1 MNSLSVELK
10 PVNLDSY
17 FSSTSPSIHRK
28 KIDEVLLISSRL
40 RAELLFPPSQT
51 KTDLIV
57 SLTNGH
63 SDSHR
68 RSIIL
73 STQTELFGQVEPEL
87 ELELEKL
94 GRWIDQE
101 EEACSP
107 SSAARFLV
115 YSSHALFGQIQSTL
129 QLDPTHHPQHLLHLS
144 PAQAIPLSAVLLEL
158 IDPTPDSFS
167 IESPEFQ
174 AELKSQLSL
183 LPRIIRQS
191 ELLQVY
197 LPSFPKPGLN
207 HDNDNDNHPATVL
220 HTHQHPQP
228 ICRLS
233 FNVLLTEPVLQGVF
247 LPTQTLLT
255 IVAKAHPSAQNPL
268 TPTSTTANININGT
282 AAETINN
289 DPVRLLNHHPV
300 IDALESFELAQEED
314 DLEIDL
320 DFLAHSVLNQPLVD
334 LSSYPQSTS
343 SLGHPC
349 HGLPLLESPHQP
361 DTHSLGLHPN
371 EDDGFHCFARMVDLM
386 KIGVQSGD
394 WLLLT
399 KSCAADHGDQPISSS
414 DPHQHRLVR
423 IIGCDDDHP
432 AILNFRQHHPQ
443 FDSQPSRQAPALILV
458 PPVLLLNL
466 LGTIS
471 YSAAVRSLDL
481 NRPAPL
487 SALAASLPSHLS
499 HSALPTIR
507 SLTLARLASPQALTK
522 SYQPSFL
529 RALKKYFEQKARVL
543 LDGDV
548 IAIAIDGDSARFTES
563 HPSQSEPSADELDPD
578 HFLPSSL
585 VSYPTLPIYFKVT
598 NLELSYPTLDQAQP
612 NFDHGHQDSAHGSS
626 AVNQTNQTN
635 PLLPIRELMEDGV
648 LGGIVDPKITKLVQT
663 GLEFGF
669 VPDAK
674 NWLGIDSSTPLFYSP
689 HSATNSQSPERML
702 YEYLLAA
709 ARVESRNYDLNLT
722 VLISGPRGCGKSTLT
737 KRAVDATGFNFLE
750 LNCFDLLGE
759 TEVKTAGTLRARFE
773 RALQAIPCVLL
784 LRHLDGLARKSQ
796 SLETGQQ
803 PGIIAILKECFNEA
817 RRNWTCQSAVKF
829 PLIIVGTT
837 TDPDLLP
844 LSMLA
849 LFKTQLAIEA
859 PSEAERLEIIKELLR
874 KDSLAPDVSL
884 KSIALETAGLVA
896 NDLVHLVAQARMAA
910 VTRARKHATGIEQLA
925 IAGIQLMAKDI
936 EKALGK
942 ARSEYSE
949 SIGAP
954 RIPKVSWDDIGG
966 LAKVREEILETVQL
980 PIQHPELF
988 ANGLKRR
995 SGLLL
1000 YGPPGTGKTLLAKAV
1015 ATSCGLNFFSVKG
1028 PELLNMYI
1036 GESEANV
1043 RRVFER
1049 ARGARPCVIF
1059 FDELD
1064 SVAPKRGN
1072 QGDSGGVMDRIVSQ
1086 LLAELDGISSGSS
1099 SNDNQQ
1105 EGATNGSGNGEVV
1118 VIGAT
1123 NRPDL
1128 LDPAL
1133 LRPGRFDKLIYLGI
1147 PTSRD
1152 QKLEILK
1159 SLTRKF
1165 NLSSSFD
1172 FDWLIDQVDRIGSQ
1186 KGSGNIFTGADFYS
1200 ICSEALMAS
1209 LIRKIERLEAM
1220 KSKRSLKTD
1229 DSDDLD
1235 RPNDDEHDE
1244 EIEGSITEVDKED
1257 FMVALKQVK
1266 PSISASELAHYRI
1279 IQDQFSDSTRQN
1291 LNQAPRV
1298 KSNGYHTNDVDN
1310 QQTIQFDFSP
1320 SKNKGKSKEIN

>member
-1 MNSLSVELK
+1 MKNQFDPLPIGLK
-10 PVNLDSY
+10 PINLSSY
-17 FSSTSPSIHRK
+17 LPSTSGSVGRK
-28 KIDEVLLISSRL
+28 RLDDVLLISAQL
-40 RAELLFPPSQT
+40 KAKLVQLNQP
-51 KTDLIV
+51 KTNLIV
-57 SLTNGH
+57 SLTNGNGDGH
-63 SDSHR
+63 P
-68 RSIIL
+68 RSMIL
-73 STQTELFGQVEPEL
+73 STQTELFGQVQPEL
-87 ELELEKL
+87 QLGLEKL
-94 GRWIDQE
+94 NSWIDREE
-101 EEACSP
+101 EEAST
-107 SSAARFLV
+107 SLAAPFLV
-115 YSSHALFGQIQSTL
+115 HASLKLFDQIRSTL
-129 QLDPTHHPQHLLHLS
+129 KLHSPHPQPHLLHLS
-144 PAQAIPLSAVLLEL
+144 PAMAIPLSAVLLEL
-158 IDPTPDSFS
+158 IDPLPDSLL
-167 IESPEFQ
+167 IESSEFQ
-174 AELKSQLSL
+174 TELKSQLSL
-183 LPRIIRQS
+183 PQRIIRQS
-191 ELLQVY
+191 EPLHVY
-197 LPSFPKPGLN
+197 HRSVDKPSLTHDCKNGNNSAATSNDCQHPKPTIKLF
-207 HDNDNDNHPATVL
+207 
-220 HTHQHPQP
+220 
-228 ICRLS
+228 
-233 FNVLLTEPVLQGVF
+233 FNVLLTEPVLQGLF
-247 LPTQTLLT
+247 SPTQTLLT
-255 IVAKAHPSAQNPL
+255 IVTKAQSQVHNTRNALSKH
-268 TPTSTTANININGT
+268 TATAANGT
-282 AAETINN
+282 DGTAGKDVNGGSVKYIH
-289 DPVRLLNHHPV
+289 HHP
-300 IDALESFELAQEED
+300 IQALEDYEVGEED
-314 DLEIDL
+314 DLEIDT

-334 LSSYPQSTS
+334 LSSYPHSTS
-343 SLGHPC
+343 SVGYPC
-349 HGLPLLESPHQP
+349 HGLPLLEPPSQ
-361 DTHSLGLHPN
+361 TSSRIFGGHPN
-371 EDDGFHCFARMVDLM
+371 EDDGYHCFARTVDLM

-394 WLLLT
+394 YLLLT
-399 KSCAADHGDQPISSS
+399 NSSPEDDDHPPNLNSEA
-414 DPHQHRLVR
+414 HQHRLVR
-423 IIGCDDDHP
+423 IIGCNDHHP
-432 AILNFRQHHPQ
+432 AILNFRQHHPH
-443 FDSQPSRQAPALILV
+443 FDTQSSRQSPGFILI
-458 PPVLLLNL
+458 PPVLLFNL

-471 YSAAVRSLDL
+471 YSGAVRSLDL
-481 NRPAPL
+481 NRSPLLNALPAG
-487 SALAASLPSHLS
+487 LPSHLS
-499 HSALPTIR
+499 DPSLPTIR

-529 RALKKYFEQKARVL
+529 CALKKYFENKLRVL
-543 LDGDV
+543 RDGDI
-548 IAIAIDGDSARFTES
+548 IAIAIDQDSARFTD
-563 HPSQSEPSADELDPD
+563 SQPEPSADELDPE
-578 HFLPSSL
+578 HLLPSSL

-598 NLELSYPTLDQAQP
+598 NLELAYPVDSE
-612 NFDHGHQDSAHGSS
+612 HGHQDSTHGF
-626 AVNQTNQTN
+626 VNKSN
-635 PLLPIRELMEDGV
+635 PLSPIHDLIEDGV
-648 LGGIVDPKITKLVQT
+648 LGGVVDPRGTKLVQT

-674 NWLGIDSSTPLFYSP
+674 NWLGIDCSTPLFYSP
-689 HSATNSQSPERML
+689 HNTSTSQSPEKKL

-709 ARVESRNYDLNLT
+709 AREDSRKYDLNLT
-722 VLISGPRGCGKSTLT
+722 VLISGPRGCGKSTMT
-737 KRAVDATGFNFLE
+737 KRAVEATGFNFLE
-750 LNCFDLLGE
+750 FNCFDLLGE
-759 TEVKTAGTLRARFE
+759 TEVKTAGTLKARFDK
-773 RALQAIPCVLL
+773 ALQAIPCVLFL
-784 LRHLDGLARKSQ
+784 HHLDGLARKSQ

-817 RRNWTCQSAVKF
+817 RRNWTSQSTTKF
-829 PLIIVGTT
+829 PLIIVGST

-859 PSEAERLEIIKELLR
+859 PSEAERLEIIKELFQ
-874 KDSLAPDVSL
+874 KDLLAPDVSL
-884 KSIALETAGLVA
+884 KSMALETAGLVA
-896 NDLVHLVAQARMAA
+896 NDLVHLVTQARMAA
-910 VTRARKHATGIEQLA
+910 VTRAHQCGTGVEQLA
-925 IAGIQLMAKDI
+925 SAGIQLMAKDM

-1099 SNDNQQ
+1099 NNDNQQ
-1105 EGATNGSGNGEVV
+1105 EGTANSSGNGEVV

-1147 PTSRD
+1147 PSTRD

-1165 NLSSSFD
+1165 NLLSSFD
-1172 FDWLIDQVDRIGSQ
+1172 FNWLIDQVDIIGSQ
-1186 KGSGNIFTGADFYS
+1186 RGNGNIFTGADFYS

-1209 LIRKIERLEAM
+1209 LIRKIERLEAI
-1220 KSKRSLKTD
+1220 KSKKSNTAD
-1229 DSDDLD
+1229 TSDDLD
-1235 RPNDDEHDE
+1235 QPSE
-1244 EIEGSITEVDKED
+1244 EIEESITEVDQED
-1257 FMVALKQVK
+1257 FMVALRQVK

-1291 LNQAPRV
+1291 SSQNPHLNE
-1298 KSNGYHTNDVDN
+1298 NGYHTNDTD
-1310 QQTIQFDFSP
+1310 QQQAIQFDS
-1320 SKNKGKSKEIN
+1320 SISRNKGKSRAIS

>member
-1 MNSLSVELK
+1 MKNQFDPLPIELK
-10 PVNLDSY
+10 PINLSSY
-17 FSSTSPSIHRK
+17 LPSTSGSVGRK
-28 KIDEVLLISSRL
+28 RLDDVLLISARL
-40 RAELLFPPSQT
+40 KAKLVQLNQP

-57 SLTNGH
+57 SLTNGDGDGH
-63 SDSHR
+63 P
-68 RSIIL
+68 RSMIL
-73 STQTELFGQVEPEL
+73 STQTELSGQVQPEL
-87 ELELEKL
+87 QLGLEKL
-94 GRWIDQE
+94 NSWIDREE
-101 EEACSP
+101 EEAST
-107 SSAARFLV
+107 SLAAPFLV
-115 YSSHALFGQIQSTL
+115 YASHKLFDQIRSTL
-129 QLDPTHHPQHLLHLS
+129 KLDSPHPQPHPLHLS
-144 PAQAIPLSAVLLEL
+144 PAMAIPLSAVLLEL
-158 IDPTPDSFS
+158 INPLPDSLL
-167 IESPEFQ
+167 IESSEFQ
-174 AELKSQLSL
+174 TELKSQLSL
-183 LPRIIRQS
+183 PQRIIRQS
-191 ELLQVY
+191 EPLHVY
-197 LPSFPKPGLN
+197 HQSVDKPSLTHDCKNGNNSAATSNDRQHPKPTIKLF
-207 HDNDNDNHPATVL
+207 
-220 HTHQHPQP
+220 
-228 ICRLS
+228 
-233 FNVLLTEPVLQGVF
+233 FNVLLTEPVLQGLF
-247 LPTQTLLT
+247 SPTQTLLT
-255 IVAKAHPSAQNPL
+255 IVTKAQSQVHNTRNALSKH
-268 TPTSTTANININGT
+268 TATATATNGTNGT
-282 AAETINN
+282 AGKDFNGGSVKYIH
-289 DPVRLLNHHPV
+289 HHP
-300 IDALESFELAQEED
+300 IQALEDYEVVGEED
-314 DLEIDL
+314 DLEINT

-334 LSSYPQSTS
+334 LSSYPHSTS
-343 SLGHPC
+343 SVGYPC
-349 HGLPLLESPHQP
+349 HGLPLLEPPSQ
-361 DTHSLGLHPN
+361 TSSRIFGGHPN
-371 EDDGFHCFARMVDLM
+371 EDDGYHCFARTVDLM

-394 WLLLT
+394 YLLLT
-399 KSCAADHGDQPISSS
+399 NSSPEDDDHPPNLNSEA
-414 DPHQHRLVR
+414 HQHRLVR
-423 IIGCDDDHP
+423 IIGCDDHHP
-432 AILNFRQHHPQ
+432 AILNFRQHHPH
-443 FDSQPSRQAPALILV
+443 FDTQSSPQSPGFILI
-458 PPVLLLNL
+458 PPVLLFNL

-471 YSAAVRSLDL
+471 YSGAVRSLDL
-481 NRPAPL
+481 NRSPLLNALPAG
-487 SALAASLPSHLS
+487 LPSHLS
-499 HSALPTIR
+499 HPSLPTIR

-529 RALKKYFEQKARVL
+529 RALKKYFENKLRVL
-543 LDGDV
+543 RDGDV
-548 IAIAIDGDSARFTES
+548 IAIAIDQDSVRFTD
-563 HPSQSEPSADELDPD
+563 SQPEPSADELDPE
-578 HFLPSSL
+578 HLLPSSL
-585 VSYPTLPIYFKVT
+585 LSYPTLPIYFKVT
-598 NLELSYPTLDQAQP
+598 NLELAYPVDSE
-612 NFDHGHQDSAHGSS
+612 HGRQDSTHGF
-626 AVNQTNQTN
+626 VNQSN
-635 PLLPIRELMEDGV
+635 PLLSIRDLIEDGV
-648 LGGIVDPKITKLVQT
+648 LGGVVDPRGTKLVQT

-674 NWLGIDSSTPLFYSP
+674 NWLGIDCSTPLFYSP
-689 HSATNSQSPERML
+689 HNTSTSQSPEKKL

-709 ARVESRNYDLNLT
+709 AREDSRKYDLNLT
-722 VLISGPRGCGKSTLT
+722 VLISGPRGCGKSTMT
-737 KRAVDATGFNFLE
+737 KRAVEATGFNFLE
-750 LNCFDLLGE
+750 FNCFDLLGE
-759 TEVKTAGTLRARFE
+759 TEVKTAGTLKARFDK
-773 RALQAIPCVLL
+773 ALQAIPCVLF

-817 RRNWTCQSAVKF
+817 RRNWTSQSTTKF
-829 PLIIVGTT
+829 PLIIVGST

-859 PSEAERLEIIKELLR
+859 PSEAERLEIIKELFR
-874 KDSLAPDVSL
+874 KDLLAPDVSL
-884 KSIALETAGLVA
+884 KSMALETAGLVA
-896 NDLVHLVAQARMAA
+896 NDLVHLVTQARMAA
-910 VTRARKHATGIEQLA
+910 VTRARQCGTGVEQLA
-925 IAGIQLMAKDI
+925 SAGIQLMAKDM

-1099 SNDNQQ
+1099 NNNNQQ
-1105 EGATNGSGNGEVV
+1105 EGTANSSGNGEVV

-1147 PTSRD
+1147 PSTRD

-1172 FDWLIDQVDRIGSQ
+1172 FNWLIDEVEIIGSQ
-1186 KGSGNIFTGADFYS
+1186 RGNGNIFTGADFYS

-1209 LIRKIERLEAM
+1209 LIRKIERLEAI
-1220 KSKRSLKTD
+1220 KSKKSNTAD
-1229 DSDDLD
+1229 TSDDLD
-1235 RPNDDEHDE
+1235 RPSE
-1244 EIEGSITEVDKED
+1244 EIERSITEVDQED
-1257 FMVALKQVK
+1257 FMVALRQVK
-1266 PSISASELAHYRI
+1266 PSISASELAHYQI

-1291 LNQAPRV
+1291 PSQNPHLNE
-1298 KSNGYHTNDVDN
+1298 NGYHTNDTD
-1310 QQTIQFDFSP
+1310 QQQAIQFDS
-1320 SKNKGKSKEIN
+1320 SISRNKGKSRAIST

>member
-1 MNSLSVELK
+1 MKNQFDPLPIELK
-10 PVNLDSY
+10 PINLSSY
-17 FSSTSPSIHRK
+17 LPSTSGSVGRK
-28 KIDEVLLISSRL
+28 RLDDVLLISAQL
-40 RAELLFPPSQT
+40 KAKLVQLNQP
-51 KTDLIV
+51 KTNLIV
-57 SLTNGH
+57 SLTNGNGDGH
-63 SDSHR
+63 P
-68 RSIIL
+68 RSMIL
-73 STQTELFGQVEPEL
+73 STQTELFGQVQPEL
-87 ELELEKL
+87 QLGLEKL
-94 GRWIDQE
+94 NSWIDREE
-101 EEACSP
+101 EEAST
-107 SSAARFLV
+107 SLAAPFLV
-115 YSSHALFGQIQSTL
+115 HASLKLFDQIRSTL
-129 QLDPTHHPQHLLHLS
+129 KLHSPHPQPHLLHLS
-144 PAQAIPLSAVLLEL
+144 PAMAIPLSAVLLEL
-158 IDPTPDSFS
+158 IDPLPDSLL
-167 IESPEFQ
+167 IESSEFQ
-174 AELKSQLSL
+174 TELKSQLSL
-183 LPRIIRQS
+183 PQRIIRQS
-191 ELLQVY
+191 EPLHVY
-197 LPSFPKPGLN
+197 HRSVDKPSLTHDCKNGNNSAATSNDCQHPKPTIKLF
-207 HDNDNDNHPATVL
+207 
-220 HTHQHPQP
+220 
-228 ICRLS
+228 
-233 FNVLLTEPVLQGVF
+233 FNVLLTEPVLQGLF
-247 LPTQTLLT
+247 SPTQTLLT
-255 IVAKAHPSAQNPL
+255 IVTKAQSQVHNTRNALSKH
-268 TPTSTTANININGT
+268 TATAANGT
-282 AAETINN
+282 DGTAGKDVNGGSVKYIH
-289 DPVRLLNHHPV
+289 HHP
-300 IDALESFELAQEED
+300 IQALEDYEVGEED
-314 DLEIDL
+314 DLEIDT

-334 LSSYPQSTS
+334 LSSYPHSTS
-343 SLGHPC
+343 SVGYPC
-349 HGLPLLESPHQP
+349 HGLPLLEPPSQ
-361 DTHSLGLHPN
+361 TSSRIFGGHPN
-371 EDDGFHCFARMVDLM
+371 EDDGYHCFARTVDLM

-394 WLLLT
+394 YLLLT
-399 KSCAADHGDQPISSS
+399 NSSPEDDDHPPNLNSEA
-414 DPHQHRLVR
+414 HQHRLVR
-423 IIGCDDDHP
+423 IIGCNDHHP
-432 AILNFRQHHPQ
+432 AILNFRQHHPH
-443 FDSQPSRQAPALILV
+443 FDTQSSRQSPGFILI
-458 PPVLLLNL
+458 PPVLLFNL

-471 YSAAVRSLDL
+471 YSGAVRSLDL
-481 NRPAPL
+481 NRSPLLNALPAG
-487 SALAASLPSHLS
+487 LPSHLS
-499 HSALPTIR
+499 DPSLPTIR

-529 RALKKYFEQKARVL
+529 CALKKYFENKLRVL
-543 LDGDV
+543 RDGDI
-548 IAIAIDGDSARFTES
+548 IAIAIDQDSARFTD
-563 HPSQSEPSADELDPD
+563 SQPEPSADELDPE
-578 HFLPSSL
+578 HLLPSSL

-598 NLELSYPTLDQAQP
+598 NLELAYPVDSE
-612 NFDHGHQDSAHGSS
+612 HGHQDSTHGF
-626 AVNQTNQTN
+626 VNKSN
-635 PLLPIRELMEDGV
+635 PLSPIHDLIEDGV
-648 LGGIVDPKITKLVQT
+648 LGGVVDPRGTKLVQT

-674 NWLGIDSSTPLFYSP
+674 NWLGIDCSTPLFYSP
-689 HSATNSQSPERML
+689 HNTSTSQSPEKKL

-709 ARVESRNYDLNLT
+709 AREDSRKYDLNLT
-722 VLISGPRGCGKSTLT
+722 VLISGPRGCGKSTMT
-737 KRAVDATGFNFLE
+737 KRAVEATGFNFLE
-750 LNCFDLLGE
+750 FNCFDLLGE
-759 TEVKTAGTLRARFE
+759 TEVKTAGTLKARFDK
-773 RALQAIPCVLL
+773 ALQAIPCVLFL
-784 LRHLDGLARKSQ
+784 HHLDGLARKSQ

-817 RRNWTCQSAVKF
+817 RRNWTSQSTTKF
-829 PLIIVGTT
+829 PLIIVGST

-859 PSEAERLEIIKELLR
+859 PSEAERLEIIKELFQ
-874 KDSLAPDVSL
+874 KDLLAPDVSL
-884 KSIALETAGLVA
+884 KSMALETAGLVA
-896 NDLVHLVAQARMAA
+896 NDLVHLVTQARMAA
-910 VTRARKHATGIEQLA
+910 VTRAHQCGTGVEQLA
-925 IAGIQLMAKDI
+925 SAGIQLMAKDM

-1099 SNDNQQ
+1099 NNDNQQ
-1105 EGATNGSGNGEVV
+1105 EGTANSSGNGEVV

-1147 PTSRD
+1147 PSTRD

-1165 NLSSSFD
+1165 NLLSSFD
-1172 FDWLIDQVDRIGSQ
+1172 FNWLIDQVDIIGSQ
-1186 KGSGNIFTGADFYS
+1186 RGNGNIFTGADFYS

-1209 LIRKIERLEAM
+1209 LIRKIERLEAI
-1220 KSKRSLKTD
+1220 KSKKSNTAD
-1229 DSDDLD
+1229 TSDDLD
-1235 RPNDDEHDE
+1235 QPSE
-1244 EIEGSITEVDKED
+1244 EIEESITEVDQED
-1257 FMVALKQVK
+1257 FMVALRQVK

-1291 LNQAPRV
+1291 SSQNPHLNE
-1298 KSNGYHTNDVDN
+1298 NGYHTNDTD
-1310 QQTIQFDFSP
+1310 QQQAIQFDS
-1320 SKNKGKSKEIN
+1320 SISRNKGKSRAIS

>member
-1 MNSLSVELK
+1 MTNHLNRLPIELK
-10 PVNLDSY
+10 PIHLHSY
-17 FSSTSPSIHRK
+17 FSSPSSVSGDMRRIE
-28 KIDEVLLISSRL
+28 EVLLISTRL
-40 RAELLFPPSQT
+40 KCELGGANHSHLGLT
-51 KTDLIV
+51 I
-57 SLTNGH
+57 SLTHHGGDYPDGRGG
-63 SDSHR
+63 SL
-68 RSIIL
+68 IL
-73 STQTELFGQVEPEL
+73 STQTELLGRVDQQTEL
-87 ELELEKL
+87 ALERLN
-94 GRWIDQE
+94 RWIDRQE
-101 EEACSP
+101 EPCP
-107 SSAARFLV
+107 PFRV
-115 YSSHALFGQIQSTL
+115 YVSHVLFDRIHSTL
-129 QLDPTHHPQHLLHLS
+129 TMHHHHQSRAHSLQLS
-144 PAQAIPLSAVLLEL
+144 PVQLIPLSAILLQL
-158 IDPTPDSFS
+158 IHPPPGFLW
-167 IESPEFQ
+167 IESPDFH
-174 AELKSQLSL
+174 AGLRAQLSV

-191 ELLQVY
+191 DLLHLSLSVHPPRRVRTHDEDPDTRAGADTRDGPQLV
-197 LPSFPKPGLN
+197 SF
-207 HDNDNDNHPATVL
+207 
-220 HTHQHPQP
+220 
-228 ICRLS
+228 R
-233 FNVLLTEPVLQGVF
+233 VLLTEPVLQGVF
-247 LPTQTLLT
+247 LSTHTLLT
-255 IVAKAHPSAQNPL
+255 IISKPQSSDLTSATQ
-268 TPTSTTANININGT
+268 TTNGT
-282 AAETINN
+282 TDDTI
-289 DPVRLLNHHPV
+289 DGHPARLSHHHHG
-300 IDALESFELAQEED
+300 IMEDGLEDYGSMQDVQDDDD
-314 DLEIDL
+314 DLEIDT

-334 LSSYPQSTS
+334 LSNYSHSTS
-343 SLGHPC
+343 SSSGHPC
-349 HGLPLLESPHQP
+349 YGLPLLEASNHAGSHPLSPH
-361 DTHSLGLHPN
+361 SN
-371 EDDGFHCFARMVDLM
+371 DDEGYHCFARTVDLM

-399 KSCAADHGDQPISSS
+399 KSSTADDSQQPI
-414 DPHQHRLVR
+414 PHSQPFQHRLVR
-423 IIGCDDDHP
+423 IIGCADDHP
-432 AILNFRQHHPQ
+432 TILNFRQRHPQ
-443 FDSQPSRQAPALILV
+443 FDSQSTRHAPGLLLL
-458 PPVLLLNL
+458 PPVLLFNM
-466 LGTIS
+466 LGTVS
-471 YSAAVRSLDL
+471 YSAAIRSFDPS
-481 NRPAPL
+481 RPPPIN
-487 SALAASLPSHLS
+487 ALAAGLPSHLS
-499 HSALPTIR
+499 HPSLPTIR

-529 RALKKYFEQKARVL
+529 RALKRYFESKPRVL
-543 LDGDV
+543 RDGDV
-548 IAIAIDGDSARFTES
+548 IAIAIDLDSTRFTE
-563 HPSQSEPSADELDPD
+563 PQASQPDPSADDLDPE
-578 HFLPSSL
+578 HVLPSSL
-585 VSYPTLPIYFKVT
+585 VLRPTIPIYFKVT
-598 NLELSYPTLDQAQP
+598 NLELSYPTFDQTEHPA
-612 NFDHGHQDSAHGSS
+612 QDSTHGVSS
-626 AVNQTNQTN
+626 ANHTNNHLN
-635 PLLPIRELMEDGV
+635 PLMPVAELIEDGM
-648 LGGIVDPKITKLVQT
+648 LGGIVDPKGTKLVQT
-663 GLEFGF
+663 GLEFSF
-669 VPDAK
+669 VPDAQ
-674 NWLGIDSSTPLFYSP
+674 NWLGIDGSTPLFYSP
-689 HSATNSQSPERML
+689 HCTTSSHTPEKVL
-702 YEYLLAA
+702 YHYLLAA

-722 VLISGPRGCGKSTLT
+722 VLISGPRGCGKSTMT
-737 KRAVDATGFNFLE
+737 KRAVEATGFNFLE

-759 TEVKTAGTLRARFE
+759 TEVKTAGTVKARFE

-803 PGIIAILKECFNEA
+803 PGIITILKECFHEA
-817 RRNWTCQSAVKF
+817 RRNWTSESAAMKF

-849 LFKTQLAIEA
+849 LFKTQLSIEA
-859 PSEAERLEIIKELLR
+859 PSEAERLEIIQELLR
-874 KDSLAPDVSL
+874 RDLLAPDVSL

-896 NDLVHLVAQARMAA
+896 NDLVHLVSQARMAA
-910 VTRARKHATGIEQLA
+910 VTRARKEGAGIEHLLS
-925 IAGIQLMAKDI
+925 AGIQLMAKDI

-1043 RRVFER
+1043 RRVFEK

-1099 SNDNQQ
+1099 NSDNNSR
-1105 EGATNGSGNGEVV
+1105 EGTTNGSGNGEVV

-1147 PTSRD
+1147 PTSQE

-1172 FDWLIDQVDRIGSQ
+1172 FGWLIDEIDRIGSQ

-1209 LIRKIERLEAM
+1209 LIRKIERLEAA
-1220 KSKRSLKTD
+1220 KSTQRSTN
-1229 DSDDLD
+1229 DLA
-1235 RPNDDEHDE
+1235 PDEQQDIE
-1244 EIEGSITEVDKED
+1244 EGALTQVDQQD

-1266 PSISASELAHYRI
+1266 PSISTSELAHYRI
-1279 IQDQFSDSTRQN
+1279 IQDQFSDSTRQQSASSQN
-1291 LNQAPRV
+1291 STIPVNSQAPP
-1298 KSNGYHTNDVDN
+1298 YHLNN
-1310 QQTIQFDFSP
+1310 EQQTIQFDFSP
-1320 SKNKGKSKEIN
+1320 AKNKGKSKEVLP

>member
-1 MNSLSVELK
+1 MNLPIELT
-10 PVNLDSY
+10 PIDLASHFSAACPSSSRLDG
-17 FSSTSPSIHRK
+17 
-28 KIDEVLLISSRL
+28 VLLISSRL
-40 RAELLFPPSQT
+40 RLALSPSQGQGQ
-51 KTDLIV
+51 DPLVV
-57 SLTNGH
+57 SLASAGGH
-63 SDSHR
+63 PR
-68 RSIIL
+68 TMLL
-73 STQTELFGQVEPEL
+73 STQPGLLGLDEPALAPEL
-87 ELELEKL
+87 ERL
-94 GRWIDQE
+94 GRWIDRE
-101 EEACSP
+101 DRRP
-107 SSAARFLV
+107 AARFRV
-115 YSSHALFGQIQSTL
+115 CVSHALAGRIHAALAIHPAHPL
-129 QLDPTHHPQHLLHLS
+129 QLSLATP
-144 PAQAIPLSAVLLEL
+144 IPLAAVLLEL
-158 IDPTPDSFS
+158 IHPPPGLPPLDS
-167 IESPEFQ
+167 PALQ
-174 AELKSQLSL
+174 AELTAR
-183 LPRIIRQS
+183 LPRIIRQA
-191 ELLQVY
+191 ELIPLQ
-197 LPSFPKPGLN
+197 LALADPPGETR
-207 HDNDNDNHPATVL
+207 A
-220 HTHQHPQP
+220 
-228 ICRLS
+228 LS
-233 FNVLLTEPVLQGVF
+233 AKVLLTEPVLQGLF
-247 LPTQTLLT
+247 LPTQTTLT
-255 IVAKAHPSAQNPL
+255 LVAQAHPPPPSPPTAIPHTHINGAPATSNPL
-268 TPTSTTANININGT
+268 LDGS
-282 AAETINN
+282 
-289 DPVRLLNHHPV
+289 D
-300 IDALESFELAQEED
+300 DFEDLGRQEDE
-314 DLEIDL
+314 LEIDTN
-320 DFLAHSVLNQPLVD
+320 FLAHSVLNQPLLD
-334 LSSYPQSTS
+334 LSSYPRATS

-349 HGLPLLESPHQP
+349 HALPLLDSPHQTP
-361 DTHSLGLHPN
+361 AHSPGAHPN
-371 EDDGFHCFARMVDLM
+371 DDDGFHCLARTVDLI

-399 KSCAADHGDQPISSS
+399 KPSPADEDGRQSPQS
-414 DPHQHRLVR
+414 HQHRLVR
-423 IIGCDDDHP
+423 IIACDDHHP
-432 AILNFRQHHPQ
+432 AILNLRQHHPQ
-443 FDSQPSRQAPALILV
+443 FDSHPSRQAPALILV

-466 LGTIS
+466 LGTVS
-471 YSAAVRSLDL
+471 YSAALRAFDL
-481 NRPAPL
+481 ERPAPL
-487 SALAASLPSHLS
+487 NALPAGLPFYRQP
-499 HSALPTIR
+499 ALPTIR

-522 SYQPSFL
+522 SYQPAFL
-529 RALKKYFEQKARVL
+529 RALKKYFEQKPRVL
-543 LDGDV
+543 RDGDV
-548 IAIAIDGDSARFTES
+548 IAIAIDGESARFAEP
-563 HPSQSEPSADELDPD
+563 HPSSQTEPSTTEDLDPE
-578 HFLPSSL
+578 HLLPSSL
-585 VSYPTLPIYFKVT
+585 ASYPTLPIYFKAT
-598 NLELSYPTLDQAQP
+598 NLQLSYPTFDQAQTDP
-612 NFDHGHQDSAHGSS
+612 EHGHQDSS
-626 AVNQTNQTN
+626 VNQPNRSN
-635 PLLPIRELMEDGV
+635 PLLPIGEMMEDGV
-648 LGGIVDPKITKLVQT
+648 LGGIVDPKMTKLVQT

-689 HSATNSQSPERML
+689 QNASNSQSPERIL

-722 VLISGPRGCGKSTLT
+722 VLISGPRGSGKSTLT
-737 KRAVDATGFNFLE
+737 KRAVEATGFNFLE

-803 PGIIAILKECFNEA
+803 PGIIAILKECFNDA
-817 RRNWTCQSAVKF
+817 RRNWTSQSAVKF

-844 LSMLA
+844 LSLLA

-874 KDSLAPDVSL
+874 KDVLAPDVSL

-896 NDLVHLVAQARMAA
+896 NDLVHLVSQARMAA
-910 VTRARKHATGIEQLA
+910 VTRARKDGTGIEQLA
-925 IAGIQLMAKDI
+925 SAGIQLMAKDI

-1086 LLAELDGISSGSS
+1086 LLAELDGISSGAS

-1105 EGATNGSGNGEVV
+1105 EGAANSSSGNGEVV

-1147 PTSRD
+1147 PTTRD

-1165 NLSSSFD
+1165 TLSSGFD
-1172 FDWLIDQVDRIGSQ
+1172 FGWLIEEIDRIGSQ

-1209 LIRKIERLEAM
+1209 LIRKIERLEAL
-1220 KSKRSLKTD
+1220 KAGRSVQTGEDGLEGPGHE
-1229 DSDDLD
+1229 L
-1235 RPNDDEHDE
+1235 DEHV
-1244 EIEGSITEVDKED
+1244 GGAVTEVGPED
-1257 FMVALKQVK
+1257 FLVALRQVK

-1279 IQDQFSDSTRQN
+1279 IQDQFSDETRQTPAN
-1291 LNQAPRV
+1291 HGPPPPQPNHRDP
-1298 KSNGYHTNDVDN
+1298 TNDTAS

-1320 SKNKGKSKEIN
+1320 AKNKGKSREVS